1 MRFESAPKR
10 DVWRGRGRPRREV
23 PPQVK
28 DMADST
34 YRTGNVYVVTITA
47 DEEDDLRDLVSYLNS
62 YAGSLGRRMRVQR
75 EDDTVRF
82 EMVDIKPRKK
92 ANA

>member
-1 MRFESAPKR
+1 MRFESAPKK

-23 PPQVK
+23 PDQVAQ
-28 DMADST
+28 MADAT
-34 YRTGNVYVVTITA
+34 YRTGNVGVVTITA
-47 DEEDDLRDLVSYLNS
+47 DEEDELRELVGYLNS
-62 YAGSLGRRMRVQR
+62 YAGSLGHRMRVQR

-92 ANA
+92 AAA

>member
-1 MRFESAPKR
+1 MRFEEAPKK

-23 PPQVK
+23 PDQVK

-34 YRTGNVYVVTITA
+34 YRTGNVGVVHVEA
-47 DEEDDLRDLVSYLNS
+47 DEEEELRELVGYLNS

-92 ANA
+92 AAA